1 MARGRAKFDDAL
13 ATENE
18 MPGLVVLERS
28 DEIATVILNRPERLN
43 ALTFEMWQEVGTI
56 FARLDAD
63 DGLRCVI
70 LRGAGGKAF
79 APGADIAEF
88 AQKRSTRAQA
98 RDYGGTMHRAMQS
111 IDACRHPTIAAI
123 EGVCVG
129 GGIEL
134 AMLCD
139 VRICGAGSRFGVPI
153 NRIGVT
159 MAYPEIGALIAR
171 VGREVALEILLEGR
185 VFDAAEAK
193 EKGLVSRVVPD
204 DKVLEEAFAAA
215 NRIAAGAPLVNRW
228 HKKFARRLMDP
239 APLSPAERDEP
250 YETFDTEDFRE
261 GYRAFLDKKTPKFRG
276 K

>member
-1 MARGRAKFDDAL
+1 MSD
-13 ATENE
+13 
-18 MPGLVVLERS
+18 LVVLERS

-43 ALTFEMWQEVGTI
+43 ALTFDMWRAMGAI
-56 FARLDAD
+56 FTRLDAD
-63 DGLRCVI
+63 EGLRCII

-88 AQKRSTRAQA
+88 AERRSTAAQA
-98 RDYGGTMHRAMQS
+98 RDYGALMHGTMRA
-111 IDACRHPTIAAI
+111 IDECRHPTVAAI
-123 EGVCVG
+123 EGICVG
-129 GGIEL
+129 GGIEI

-139 VRICGAGSRFGVPI
+139 IRICGAGSRFGVPI

-171 VGREVALEILLEGR
+171 VGRQVALEILLEGR
-185 VFDAAEAK
+185 VFGAAEALA
-193 EKGLVSRVVPD
+193 KGLVSRVVPD
-204 DKVLEEAFAAA
+204 EQVLEEAFATA

-239 APLSPAERDEP
+239 TPLSPAERDEP

-261 GYRAFLDKKTPKFRG
+261 GYRAFLAKKPPEFGG

>member
-1 MARGRAKFDDAL
+1 MEK
-13 ATENE
+13 N
-18 MPGLVVLERS
+18 MPGSVVLQR
-28 DEIATVILNRPERLN
+28 DDRIATVILDRPERLN
-43 ALTFEMWQEVGTI
+43 ALSFAMWREVAALFT
-56 FARLDAD
+56 ALQDDDA
-63 DGLRCVI
+63 LRCII

-88 AQKRSTRAQA
+88 AERRSNSAQA
-98 RDYGGTMHRAMQS
+98 RDYGAAMHEAMRA
-111 IDACRHPTIAAI
+111 IDEWI
-123 EGVCVG
+123 CVG

-139 VRICGAGSRFGVPI
+139 IRICGESSRFGVPI

-171 VGREVALEILLEGR
+171 VGRAVALEILLEAR
-185 VFDAAEAK
+185 VFGAAEALA
-193 EKGLVSRVVPD
+193 KGLVSRVVPD

-228 HKKFARRLMDP
+228 HKKFARRLADP

-250 YETFDTEDFRE
+250 YLTFDTEDFRE
-261 GYRAFLDKKTPKFRG
+261 GVRAFLDKKTPAFRG

>member
-1 MARGRAKFDDAL
+1 MS
-13 ATENE
+13 
-18 MPGLVVLERS
+18 GLVVLERS
-28 DEIATVILNRPERLN
+28 DEIATVILNRPQRLN
-43 ALTFEMWQEVGTI
+43 ALTYEMWQEVG
-56 FARLDAD
+56 RLFTALEPD
-63 DGLRCVI
+63 DGLRCII

-88 AQKRSTRAQA
+88 AEKRSDSAQA
-98 RDYGGTMHRAMQS
+98 RDYGGLMHRAMQA
-111 IDACRHPTIAAI
+111 IDECRHPTVAAI

-139 VRICGAGSRFGVPI
+139 IRICGEGSRFGVPI

-171 VGREVALEILLEGR
+171 VGRQTALEILLEGR
-185 VFDAAEAK
+185 VFGAAEALA
-193 EKGLVSRVVPD
+193 KGLVSRVVAD

-215 NRIAAGAPLVNRW
+215 DRIAAGAPLVNRW

-239 APLSPAERDEP
+239 APLSPQERDEP
-250 YETFDTEDFRE
+250 YQTFDTEDFRE
-261 GYRAFLDKKTPKFRG
+261 GYQAFLAKKTPMFKG